1 MRSPPSTAIFCR
13 CFPHTKYHSVCSQ
26 RLTRLAAHKCEHDD
40 QRMSGWA
47 NEMSPKVI
55 YIYIT
60 VHIYYIYI
68 WLYLHQYRVICDP
81 HATTPVTNPEL
92 HVKHIFI
99 APGLNFWLRRG
110 TFQRGPLLLAG
121 RGIVDKVLSRV
132 MSSGGGVNSSS
143 QSCAIMDEHLW
154 DMGVIQN

>member
-13 CFPHTKYHSVCSQ
+13 CFPHTEYHSVCSQ

-60 VHIYYIYI
+60 YIYMI
-68 WLYLHQYRVICDP
+68 ISAPISCHLRSPCYNSSHKPW
-81 HATTPVTNPEL
+81 A

-121 RGIVDKVLSRV
+121 KGIVDKVLSRV
-132 MSSGGGVNSSS
+132 MSSGGEVNSSS

-154 DMGVIQN
+154 DMGVIQH